1 MGRTVRIGLLAA
13 VVAGLAIRLVLAVGV
28 APARIGGDPRW
39 YDGSAASIAAGHG
52 YAAHGRLTALHPP
65 GWPYLLG
72 AAYAVTGHGTVLDQR
87 GAWDRH
93 PARPG
98 ALAAA
103 HRRWRAGRL
112 LNALLGAVAVGLVG
126 LLGVELFSP
135 AVGVAA
141 AALTAV
147 AAPLAVIG
155 LALLGEPLFI
165 VLELAAL
172 LAAVRYRR
180 TRGLRWA
187 VAAGCLAGLATLT
200 RANGAVL
207 LLPLLLAAW
216 PRPGRRA
223 LLAPAA
229 LVCAFALTIAPWT
242 VRNAVELHAFV
253 PVSTELGQTLA
264 GTYNATAPAN
274 RFLWRGPHK
283 LPRADRVAAAR
294 RDEAARSAALTRL
307 ALRYIRAHPLAVP
320 EAMVWN
326 TVRMLELQRH
336 SRDILGSDVGS
347 RRLATISVVGFAV
360 LLGLAL
366 LGACTRAARRA
377 PVFLWLTPLL
387 LWLSAVPFAVNFSRF
402 RSPIDPFLV
411 LAAACVVTPLLRR
424 RAAEVSE
431 TARRPAM
438 PATTT

>member
-1 MGRTVRIGLLAA
+1 
-13 VVAGLAIRLVLAVGV
+13 
-28 APARIGGDPRW
+28 
-39 YDGSAASIAAGHG
+39 
-52 YAAHGRLTALHPP
+52 
-65 GWPYLLG
+65 
-72 AAYAVTGHGTVLDQR
+72 
-87 GAWDRH
+87 
-93 PARPG
+93 
-98 ALAAA
+98 
-103 HRRWRAGRL
+103 
-112 LNALLGAVAVGLVG
+112 
-126 LLGVELFSP
+126 
-135 AVGVAA
+135 
-141 AALTAV
+141 
-147 AAPLAVIG
+147 
-155 LALLGEPLFI
+155 
-165 VLELAAL
+165 
-172 LAAVRYRR
+172 
-180 TRGLRWA
+180 
-187 VAAGCLAGLATLT
+187 
-200 RANGAVL
+200 
-207 LLPLLLAAW
+207 
-216 PRPGRRA
+216 
-223 LLAPAA
+223 
-229 LVCAFALTIAPWT
+229 

-253 PVSTELGQTLA
+253 PVSTDLGQTLA